1 LLLSSFR
8 LHPSRIMYVIMV
20 YDVEQERVAKVCKY
34 LRQSLTWVQNSV
46 FEGELTKAQLAKVK
60 SGLSSIINT
69 EKDAIIVYTMR
80 DVKWMDREIMGID
93 KNPATNI
100 L

>member
-1 LLLSSFR
+1 
-8 LHPSRIMYVIMV
+8 MYVIIV
-20 YDVEQERVAKVCKY
+20 YDIEQERVAKVCKY

-69 EKDAIIVYTMR
+69 EKDAVIVYTSR
-80 DVKWMDREIMGID
+80 DVKWMDRETMGID